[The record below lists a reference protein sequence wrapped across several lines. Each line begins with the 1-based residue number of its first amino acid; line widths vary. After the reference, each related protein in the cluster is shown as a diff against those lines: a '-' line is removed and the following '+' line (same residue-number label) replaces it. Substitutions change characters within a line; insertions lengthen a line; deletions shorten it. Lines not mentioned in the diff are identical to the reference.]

1 MRISL
6 TTSRGGNKKTLS
18 CHGYCDN
25 DRYCDGRR
33 PSSCLIYDLCSFKPS
48 ETVRKPL
55 AIVPRRSAHTS
66 RRSVSVT
73 KPIPY
78 TFDLTHLL
86 AHDPNPL
93 PPTSNLLAGRTTAT
107 NTTLHA
113 LARDGA
119 QMLLNQLLTTCPIH
133 STPDGLSLT
142 LPSQALTPLP
152 RWKPL
157 PKPKAPTKWESFAKK
172 KGIGKFGGN
181 LKGGAQLEER
191 RKNMVFDE
199 EKGEWVKKWGYK
211 GKRQQAEGEWLVEL
225 DDKKTNKEKELE
237 GGASIRGEGKRERME
252 RARRQARKER
262 NNERKAKRA
271 T

>member
-1 MRISL
+1 
-6 TTSRGGNKKTLS
+6 
-18 CHGYCDN
+18 
-25 DRYCDGRR
+25 
-33 PSSCLIYDLCSFKPS
+33 
-48 ETVRKPL
+48 
-55 AIVPRRSAHTS
+55 
-66 RRSVSVT
+66 
-73 KPIPY
+73 
-78 TFDLTHLL
+78 
-86 AHDPNPL
+86 
-93 PPTSNLLAGRTTAT
+93 
-107 NTTLHA
+107 
-113 LARDGA
+113 
-119 QMLLNQLLTTCPIH
+119 MLLNQLLTTCPIR

-152 RWKPL
+152 RWKPV

-225 DDKKTNKEKELE
+225 DDKKTHKEKELE

-262 NNERKAKRA
+262 NNESNAKKASGKIG
-271 T
+271 

>member
-1 MRISL
+1 V
-6 TTSRGGNKKTLS
+6 T
-18 CHGYCDN
+18 
-25 DRYCDGRR
+25 
-33 PSSCLIYDLCSFKPS
+33 
-48 ETVRKPL
+48 
-55 AIVPRRSAHTS
+55 
-66 RRSVSVT
+66 VT

-86 AHDPNPL
+86 AYDSNPL
-93 PPTSNLLAGRTTAT
+93 PPTSLLVADRATTT
-107 NTTLHA
+107 NSTLHA

-133 STPDGLSLT
+133 STPDGLALT

-152 RWKPL
+152 RWKRL
-157 PKPKAPTKWESFAKK
+157 PKPKVPTKWESFAKK

-225 DDKKTNKEKELE
+225 DDKKTNKEKDLE
-237 GGASIRGEGKRERME
+237 DKAGIRGEGKRERME
-252 RARRQARKER
+252 PARRQARKER
-262 NNERKAKRA
+262 NNERRAKKGGGKLG
-271 T
+271 